1 MYKAKNDVPVFLI
14 FFNRPDIFRHVF
26 EAVKKARPTKLFLA
40 CDGPRPGKPS
50 DEENIRKCKKIAEDI
65 DWECEVYKS
74 YSDINLG
81 CGMRMYSGIS
91 WAFEYV
97 DRLLIFE
104 DDCVPS
110 QDFFPFC
117 QELLERYK
125 DDDRI
130 YMIDAMNHLGEY
142 HAVDASYFFGQPCCW
157 GWATWKRA
165 WTKVEYNMEFCNNP
179 YYLECVQKKLPYYRN
194 AIARGNMLKA
204 KLEEGEKLSLWTYQN
219 GMAMALQSQM
229 AIVPSDDMITN
240 IGLTEDSGHAVNK
253 LEKLSKRQQQYY
265 GQPFGSM
272 SFPLKHPKYMV
283 EDLMYYEEVEKK
295 FKPTAF
301 SRIEGYMRRI
311 IYADQGEIKELIK
324 KIPNKIL
331 RKEKRK
337 NGR

>member
-1 MYKAKNDVPVFLI
+1 
-14 FFNRPDIFRHVF
+14 
-26 EAVKKARPTKLFLA
+26 
-40 CDGPRPGKPS
+40 
-50 DEENIRKCKKIAEDI
+50 
-65 DWECEVYKS
+65 
-74 YSDINLG
+74 
-81 CGMRMYSGIS
+81 
-91 WAFEYV
+91 
-97 DRLLIFE
+97 
-104 DDCVPS
+104 
-110 QDFFPFC
+110 
-117 QELLERYK
+117 
-125 DDDRI
+125 
-130 YMIDAMNHLGEY
+130 
-142 HAVDASYFFGQPCCW
+142 
-157 GWATWKRA
+157 
-165 WTKVEYNMEFCNNP
+165 
-179 YYLECVQKKLPYYRN
+179 
-194 AIARGNMLKA
+194 MLKA

-229 AIVPSDDMITN
+229 AIVPSVNMITN